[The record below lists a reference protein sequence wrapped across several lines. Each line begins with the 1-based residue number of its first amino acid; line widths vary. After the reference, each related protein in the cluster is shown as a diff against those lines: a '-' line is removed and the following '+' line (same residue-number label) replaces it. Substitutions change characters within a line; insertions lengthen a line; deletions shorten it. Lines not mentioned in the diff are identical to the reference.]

1 MGKWPVLNLHF
12 TTRFSLLM
20 VSISSAELLGSKA
33 AWATRQF
40 IKSWLPQGTGQRIN
54 MCTGGQAGAWR
65 TTHYR
70 GYLAVSWIRARWV
83 GRAKRLQAVLESFAW
98 LQQPNLGSA
107 IS

>member
-20 VSISSAELLGSKA
+20 VSISSSELLGSKA

-54 MCTGGQAGAWR
+54 MCTGRPGWS
-65 TTHYR
+65 
-70 GYLAVSWIRARWV
+70 LEDSP
-83 GRAKRLQAVLESFAW
+83 LQGVLDSG
-98 LQQPNLGSA
+98 LDKG
-107 IS
+107 